1 MGVVFCLNTSVV
13 GTVAV
18 LGQTVCDVS
27 LRKMS
32 INTFLAALAPEDI
45 FWAKQVTPKVLP
57 KVICTLGMKGVPT
70 GFEQLTAMVKS
81 FAFTLTPDTKDSGVA
96 LPRLML
102 EGTDKLQVAMGNGRW
117 RWCLTCVRNVYICG
131 DEKSGI
137 CVYRSHTDQR
147 AKFF

>member
-1 MGVVFCLNTSVV
+1 MNTSVV

-18 LGQTVCDVS
+18 LGQTVCEVS

-32 INTFLAALAPEDI
+32 INTFLAALAPEAI

-81 FAFTLTPDTKDSGVA
+81 FAFTLTPDIKDSGVA

-102 EGTDKLQVAMGNGRW
+102 EGTDKLQVAMGD
-117 RWCLTCVRNVYICG
+117 G
-131 DEKSGI
+131 DG
-137 CVYRSHTDQR
+137 V
-147 AKFF
+147 

>member
-1 MGVVFCLNTSVV
+1 VGVVFCLNTSVV

-18 LGQTVCDVS
+18 LGQTVCEVS

-32 INTFLAALAPEDI
+32 INTFVAALAPEAI

-70 GFEQLTAMVKS
+70 GFEQLTAIVKS
-81 FAFTLTPDTKDSGVA
+81 VAFILLFIDPPKDSGVA

-102 EGTDKLQVAMGNGRW
+102 EGTDNLQVAMGD
-117 RWCLTCVRNVYICG
+117 G
-131 DEKSGI
+131 DG
-137 CVYRSHTDQR
+137 V
-147 AKFF
+147 

>member
-1 MGVVFCLNTSVV
+1 MNTSVV

-18 LGQTVCDVS
+18 LGQTVCEVS

-81 FAFTLTPDTKDSGVA
+81 FAFTLTPDTKESGLA

-102 EGTDKLQVAMGNGRW
+102 EGTDKLHV
-117 RWCLTCVRNVYICG
+117 L
-131 DEKSGI
+131 
-137 CVYRSHTDQR
+137 
-147 AKFF
+147 